1 MNLPKNDDNTT
12 PFSESTTQIKNQCM
26 LNKLRNYNDENVIL
40 KKNKDGTFALC
51 ILVTGFEGVLQMIKP
66 QTQ

>member
-12 PFSESTTQIKNQCM
+12 PFSESTTEVKNQCM

-40 KKNKDGTFALC
+40 KKNKDRTFALC

>member
-12 PFSESTTQIKNQCM
+12 PFSESTTEAKNQCM
-26 LNKLRNYNDENVIL
+26 LNKLRNYNDENIFFL
-40 KKNKDGTFALC
+40 NKDGTFALC

>member
-1 MNLPKNDDNTT
+1 MN
-12 PFSESTTQIKNQCM
+12 M
-26 LNKLRNYNDENVIL
+26 LFK

-51 ILVTGFEGVLQMIKP
+51 ILVTGFEVLQMIKP